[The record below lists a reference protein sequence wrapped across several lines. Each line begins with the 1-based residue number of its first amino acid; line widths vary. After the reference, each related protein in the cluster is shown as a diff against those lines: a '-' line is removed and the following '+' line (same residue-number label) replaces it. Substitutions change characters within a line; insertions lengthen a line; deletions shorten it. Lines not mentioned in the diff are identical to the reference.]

1 MKQKKII
8 SLPTNQSKIY
18 RQILAFMNFMLN
30 ITPQERNVLAEL
42 IKLDHEYIALPQ
54 DKRGKF
60 ILSTDMRKEIREELK
75 IEEKQFNVIISRLKK
90 KLVMGKPLL
99 GDDNSIHPELLFSPD
114 EEGFRIEVNFVNT
127 ITTPTPSKTFTEE
140 LDEQVMEKHK
150 EDTEFI
156 NQELNKSH
164 DIIMEHAK
172 AAVNASRDIDA
183 SKAPVLEEEDFGI
196 TINLPDE

>member
-8 SLPTNQSKIY
+8 SLPTNKTKIY

-30 ITPQERNVLAEL
+30 ITPQERDVLAEL
-42 IKLDHEYIALPQ
+42 IRLDNEYAALPQ

-60 ILSTDMRKEIREELK
+60 ILSTDMRKEIREELS

-90 KLVMGKPLL
+90 KLLFNKPLL
-99 GDDNSIHPELLFSPD
+99 SENNAIHQELLFNPD

-127 ITTPTPSKTFTEE
+127 ITPPKPFTEK
-140 LDEQVMEKHK
+140 LDEQIIEK
-150 EDTEFI
+150 DTEFI
-156 NQELNKSH
+156 TQQLDKTH

-172 AAVNASRDIDA
+172 AAVNASKDIDA
-183 SKAPVLEEEDFGI
+183 SKVAVMEEEEFDI
-196 TINLPDE
+196 SIDMPDE

>member
-8 SLPTNQSKIY
+8 SLPTNPSKIY
-18 RQILAFMNFMLN
+18 RQLLAFMNFMLN

-42 IKLDHEYIALPQ
+42 IRLDHEYQALPQ

-90 KLVMGKPLL
+90 KLVMGKALL
-99 GDDNSIHPELLFSPD
+99 GEDNSIHPELLFQPD
-114 EEGFRIEVNFVNT
+114 HEGFRIEVNFVNT
-127 ITTPTPSKTFTEE
+127 ITTPTPSKTFNEE
-140 LDEQVMEKHK
+140 LDEQIIKKHK
-150 EDTEFI
+150 EESKFI
-156 NQELNKSH
+156 TQEL
-164 DIIMEHAK
+164 DMAMEHAK

-196 TINLPDE
+196 TLTIPDE

>member
-99 GDDNSIHPELLFSPD
+99 GEDNSIHPELLFKPD

-127 ITTPTPSKTFTEE
+127 ITTPTPSRTFTEE
-140 LDEQVMEKHK
+140 LNEQIMERHQ
-150 EDTEFI
+150 EETEFI

-172 AAVNASRDIDA
+172 AAVNASKDIDA

>member
-8 SLPTNQSKIY
+8 SLPTNPSKIY
-18 RQILAFMNFMLN
+18 RQLLAFMNFMLN

-42 IKLDHEYIALPQ
+42 IRLDHEYQALPQ

-90 KLVMGKPLL
+90 KLVMGKALL
-99 GDDNSIHPELLFSPD
+99 GEDNSIHPELLFQPD
-114 EEGFRIEVNFVNT
+114 HEGFRIEVNFVNT
-127 ITTPTPSKTFTEE
+127 ITTPTPSKTFNEE
-140 LDEQVMEKHK
+140 LDEQIVNIHQE
-150 EDTEFI
+150 ETEQI
-156 NQELNKSH
+156 TQEL
-164 DIIMEHAK
+164 DMAMEHAK

-183 SKAPVLEEEDFGI
+183 SKAPVIEEEDFGI
-196 TINLPDE
+196 TLTLPDE

>member
-8 SLPTNQSKIY
+8 SLPTNPSKIY
-18 RQILAFMNFMLN
+18 RQLLAFMNFMLN
-30 ITPQERNVLAEL
+30 ITPQERNVLSEL
-42 IKLDHEYIALPQ
+42 IRLDHEYQALPQ

-99 GDDNSIHPELLFSPD
+99 GEDNSIHPELLFQPD
-114 EEGFRIEVNFVNT
+114 HEGFRIEVNFVNT
-127 ITTPTPSKTFTEE
+127 ITAPTPSKTFNEE
-140 LDEQVMEKHK
+140 LDEQIVDIHQEQEK
-150 EDTEFI
+150 FI
-156 NQELNKSH
+156 TQEL
-164 DIIMEHAK
+164 DMAMEHAK
-172 AAVNASRDIDA
+172 AAVNASKDIDA

-196 TINLPDE
+196 TLTLPDE

>member
-8 SLPTNQSKIY
+8 SLPTNPSKIY
-18 RQILAFMNFMLN
+18 RQLLAFMNFMLN

-42 IKLDHEYIALPQ
+42 IRLDHEYQALPQ

-90 KLVMGKPLL
+90 KLVMGKALL
-99 GDDNSIHPELLFSPD
+99 GEDNSIHPELLFQPD
-114 EEGFRIEVNFVNT
+114 HEGFRIEVNFVNT
-127 ITTPTPSKTFTEE
+127 ITAPTQPKTFNEE
-140 LDEQVMEKHK
+140 LNEQIIEKHNK
-150 EDTEFI
+150 ETEQI
-156 NQELNKSH
+156 TQQL
-164 DIIMEHAK
+164 DMAMEHAK

-196 TINLPDE
+196 TLTLPDE

>member
-8 SLPTNQSKIY
+8 SLPTNKTKIY

-30 ITPQERNVLAEL
+30 ITPQERDVLAEL
-42 IKLDHEYIALPQ
+42 IRLDNEYAALPQ

-60 ILSTDMRKEIREELK
+60 ILSTDMRKEIREELE

-90 KLVMGKPLL
+90 KLLFNKPLL
-99 GDDNSIHPELLFSPD
+99 GDDNSIHQELLFTPD
-114 EEGFRIEVNFVNT
+114 EQGFRIEVNFVNT
-127 ITTPTPSKTFTEE
+127 ITPPKPKTFTEE
-140 LDEQVMEKHK
+140 LDEQILAK
-150 EDTEFI
+150 DTEVI
-156 NQELNKSH
+156 TQELNKTH

-183 SKAPVLEEEDFGI
+183 SKVPVLEEEEFDI
-196 TINLPDE
+196 SINLPDE

>member
-8 SLPTNQSKIY
+8 SLPTNPSKIY
-18 RQILAFMNFMLN
+18 RQLLAFMNFMLN

-42 IKLDHEYIALPQ
+42 IRLDHEYQALPQ

-90 KLVMGKPLL
+90 KLVMGKALL
-99 GDDNSIHPELLFSPD
+99 GEDNSIHPELLFQPD
-114 EEGFRIEVNFVNT
+114 HEGFRIEVNFVNT
-127 ITTPTPSKTFTEE
+127 ITAPTPSKTFNEE
-140 LDEQVMEKHK
+140 LDEQIVNKQQEQEK
-150 EDTEFI
+150 FI
-156 NQELNKSH
+156 TQEL
-164 DIIMEHAK
+164 DMAMEHAK

-183 SKAPVLEEEDFGI
+183 SKAPVIEEEDFGI
-196 TINLPDE
+196 TLTLPDE

>member
-1 MKQKKII
+1 
-8 SLPTNQSKIY
+8 
-18 RQILAFMNFMLN
+18 MNFMLN

-99 GDDNSIHPELLFSPD
+99 GDDNSIHPELLFNPD
-114 EEGFRIEVNFVNT
+114 EEGFKIEVNFVNT
-127 ITTPTPSKTFTEE
+127 ITTPTPSKTFTEN
-140 LDEQVMEKHK
+140 LDEQIIEQH
-150 EDTEFI
+150 
-156 NQELNKSH
+156 QEETQVLTQQL
-164 DIIMEHAK
+164 DMAMEHAK
-172 AAVNASRDIDA
+172 AAVNASKDIDA

>member
-8 SLPTNQSKIY
+8 SLPTNKTKIY

-30 ITPQERNVLAEL
+30 ITPQERDVLAEL
-42 IKLDHEYIALPQ
+42 IRLDNEYAALPQ

-60 ILSTDMRKEIREELK
+60 ILSTDMRKEIREELS

-90 KLVMGKPLL
+90 KLLFNKPLL
-99 GDDNSIHPELLFSPD
+99 SENNAIHQELLFNPD

-127 ITTPTPSKTFTEE
+127 ITPPKPKTFTEE
-140 LDEQVMEKHK
+140 LDEEIMEKHV
-150 EDTEFI
+150 EDTKVITE
-156 NQELNKSH
+156 ELNKAH

-172 AAVNASRDIDA
+172 AAVNAGKDIDA
-183 SKAPVLEEEDFGI
+183 SRVAVMEEEDFDI
-196 TINLPDE
+196 SIDMPDE

>member
-18 RQILAFMNFMLN
+18 KQILAFMNFMLN

-60 ILSTDMRKEIREELK
+60 ILSTDMRKEIRDSLQ

-90 KLVMGKPLL
+90 KLVMGRPLL
-99 GDDNSIHPELLFSPD
+99 GDDNSIHPELLFNPD

-127 ITTPTPSKTFTEE
+127 ITTPTPSKTFTEN
-140 LDEQVMEKHK
+140 LDEQ
-150 EDTEFI
+150 
-156 NQELNKSH
+156 
-164 DIIMEHAK
+164 IIEQHREETQVLTQQLDMAMEHAK
-172 AAVNASRDIDA
+172 AAVNASKDIDA

>member
-8 SLPTNQSKIY
+8 SLPTNPSKIY
-18 RQILAFMNFMLN
+18 RQLLAFMNFMLN

-42 IKLDHEYIALPQ
+42 IRLDHEYQALPQ

-90 KLVMGKPLL
+90 KLVMGKALL
-99 GDDNSIHPELLFSPD
+99 GEDNSIHPELLFQPD
-114 EEGFRIEVNFVNT
+114 HEGFRIEVNFVNT
-127 ITTPTPSKTFTEE
+127 ITAPTPSKTFNEE
-140 LDEQVMEKHK
+140 LDEQIVNIHQE
-150 EDTEFI
+150 ETEQI
-156 NQELNKSH
+156 TQKL
-164 DIIMEHAK
+164 DMAMEHAK

-183 SKAPVLEEEDFGI
+183 SKAPVIEEEDFGI
-196 TINLPDE
+196 TLTLPDE